1 MCGNGFQHS
10 HSLPFPSI
18 QFSFPPTPIPKSLT
32 YSMLCVYPRFSLS
45 CSSLLIGLH
54 SGVNKDV
61 AFKDKAND
69 HTFKA
74 KDKGETSKDKDKYK
88 D

>member
-1 MCGNGFQHS
+1 
-10 HSLPFPSI
+10 
-18 QFSFPPTPIPKSLT
+18 
-32 YSMLCVYPRFSLS
+32 MLCVYPRFSLS

-74 KDKGETSKDKDKYK
+74 NDKGETSKDKDKYK